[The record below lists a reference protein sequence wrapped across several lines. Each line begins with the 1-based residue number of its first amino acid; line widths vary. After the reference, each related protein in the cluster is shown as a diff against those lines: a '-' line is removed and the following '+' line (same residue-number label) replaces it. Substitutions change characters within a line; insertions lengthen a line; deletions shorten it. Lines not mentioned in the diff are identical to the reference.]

1 MTQLSHKEKSEQQL
15 DKFVSILSQAEKSL
29 ERIKADNN
37 DVEKY
42 ISTFKSIIT
51 NALDDVKK
59 RVEDVRNRMVWNR
72 LIIGFFGSTNAGKS
86 TIIETLRILYE
97 KDKKDADGTIVGDG
111 RPDFTEVFDEYNLVI
126 NKIPV
131 TLIDMPG
138 IFSNEKI
145 YKEQIR
151 EALDKCHIVIYVNRE
166 DTKPDTKT
174 VKKIQ
179 SYLSDWVKVYS
190 VYNISGFDYDQNL
203 PLLSDKKKESET
215 LIINGFREAL
225 QSTYVQN
232 ISLQGLLALTSVA
245 NFTSEHK
252 DLIKYQKR
260 FNKQFSS
267 KEQMLQYSNMN
278 ELVKLLEEKGRNLSN
293 EIYEANTQRIYSIC
307 SKVRL
312 EIQQA
317 KEKQTKL
324 RSSLPIELQKYCN
337 DISRYFDTTQRVIKS
352 GSHSI
357 INTNIEKLREVCQ
370 GLVDNDVK
378 NLKDRCEF
386 NEKHYCKEIQREVSK
401 HVNNEINRLQQD
413 ISRRGNKLRRNI
425 VFEINTKSYVAG
437 EYIDFDGAEQGMHM
451 NIDKGLDLLE
461 NIAGGAG
468 VGVVIGTSVPVIGS
482 AIGTVIGAAAGL
494 GKGLWDLLDGTKY
507 RKKVKASINDAIS
520 EACENIKEDIDNS
533 LQDIIINLLNEKE
546 SIKSKVEEEIEK
558 LKDTD
563 KSINAIY
570 KELDKYENELI
581 IKNI

>member
-42 ISTFKSIIT
+42 ISTFKNIIT
-51 NALDDVKK
+51 NALEDVKK
-59 RVEDVRNRMVWNR
+59 RVEDVRNRMVWDR

-97 KDKKDADGTIVGDG
+97 KDKRDADGTIVGDG

-138 IFSNEKI
+138 IFSNEKK

-151 EALDKCHIVIYVNRE
+151 EALDKCHIVMYVNRE